1 MEETGVPESRAAYI
15 ERKRAELKRFFGGN
29 FPQNVIDK
37 AIENELKPLIDGEV
51 DKGRPYI
58 AASAPGP
65 VKSEYEVMTGQPFT
79 KVGDHNEPLTTEKI
93 KEMLKDNPI
102 LEEKAK
108 QIQIFINSDTNNKDI
123 VVPLNQIKIL
133 DYADMKA
140 ELDSAEG
147 DVEKIKRIKY
157 RNMQVLMN
165 AAVDYKDKSNLGDI
179 KLTEQEEEND
189 EESDDEEFE
198 KIDKAVT
205 KYTNKS
211 YETRFRET
219 KEMLRQLAD
228 SYEEPDSTQNN
239 KNKPSKLKLEEHPIL
254 KEASSC
260 LIKGRRQNTAFEEI
274 KESYA
279 INEVLNISLKANPVA
294 LEISRDAKEE
304 IDSNKEDKYFA
315 DEEVCSKSFE
325 GKLKDTEKA
334 LQEIDLILT
343 ANNDETKI
351 NPNDSNISDVFE
363 SADEDESLDS
373 KIEDMKLIQ
382 QNNKLKFDEKIETT
396 LHNTLQTIFESKN
409 SDNTENNE
417 LEFKEMKALARNIV
431 EGAESLKT
439 FIKEDITNKLNSMNE
454 LLNDVNAAL
463 ENSRKSNIAYQ
474 KMKEEGEAYQK
485 TMAEGG
491 VKKRVKEI
499 EACQIEE
506 LHSDI
511 HRNVKPNDNE
521 KESVSLLDIDGIHN
535 AISNL
540 NEEIKCHEN
549 RINKSKANYEMR
561 NKECQDFI
569 KEVDVILRKS
579 QEVLH
584 PKATNVNNDK
594 LKGESN
600 KSGNNQESD
609 SEKACDTNY
618 TKSVKEGKGKD
629 QTNKKLADFNQ
640 QELDR
645 SKRIDNLLYDIKDKM
660 KDNKEVL
667 RLANNLLRRE
677 ENKKN
682 PLTTSTIQEIPFI
695 ENDEKAKGDY
705 VDNNQLLE
713 ENKDEF
719 EMSCMP
725 PLEDKA
731 KEDEEEKRK
740 AEAEKKK
747 QREFQIK
754 IEKELEVMNR
764 GPRMTKEF
772 IKNHCKQHKLY
783 STPYLNDILYLH
795 FKGFSKIE
803 NLEEYTGL
811 KCIFLENNG
820 IQRIEGLDTLSELK
834 CLYLHYNVIRKIE
847 NLQGCPKLDT
857 LNLDH
862 NFVTKIEN
870 LDVVPDLHTL
880 SMAHNMMSS
889 VDDLEQLRYCRNLSV
904 VDLSYNRLEDP
915 LIVDVLADMAILKVL
930 VLTGN
935 PVVRN
940 IPAYRKT
947 LTLRLKELLNLD
959 NRPVFPR
966 DRACAEAWQRGGV
979 QEEIAERRRWIER
992 DQEKVMQSVRYLIK
1006 MRDENRA
1013 KREARE
1019 QEERE
1024 KLGLPPV
1031 VMKEE
1036 DEDKETKVTGS
1047 KEGSSTELVKTKE
1060 GVVEDMLS
1068 GSEADDSTSD
1078 SSSGSDSDG
1087 KDEDGETIKVE
1098 WSQVDRGKRLIQ
1110 ELKEEQPI
1118 EDQWAGFMAGSTVSG
1133 DKNFMSDLNAIND
1146 LLFKQET
1153 HADKKKMS
1161 TILEERKN
1169 KPSNDDAKLSESNTE
1184 SLTSQEAKR
1193 KPIIEILEEYT
1204 NKSLL
1209 NDRDVEENE
1218 DNKTN
1223 KGIIEDGNLIIDL
1236 NKKLAFEKETN
1247 DILKDTNIEQSNV
1260 SDRRSRKL
1268 KVVPIKEANGPKD
1281 NNETERNNKKEKKNG
1296 KGSTETDGKQGNQVQ
1311 AKPSTSSQST
1321 GQSHQSSTQG
1331 DGDGEFIN
1339 YRNRKKSSA
1348 IYDEEDPELQPSA
1361 EDLEIFAELERN
1373 ELEKEA
1379 RVARGE
1385 PAIDPMKLYD
1395 RKTMEAYHK
1404 AQEPEQAHALTQKQY
1419 VTTYKTDNAFDRAAL
1434 SQLIACDNPD
1444 ENKVKLTHVPG
1455 AVLLQYVDQQT
1466 PTEVEYAIGEE
1477 KIQSAPSSPDTESI
1491 DISSDTDT
1499 SSSETELQSTK
1510 QSTKQT
1516 KTRPPTA
1523 KSKHDGEDK
1532 SKDAVKCNNDKETS
1546 ERKHGSEKQYK
1557 HKSYEGVSGSKSG
1570 HYEKEH
1576 KSNDIRSN
1584 VKEVNEEPPAQYY
1597 GSNNNMCS
1605 SSSNA
1610 RMSHVDRSDA
1620 KRCIIDTINSYGD
1633 ERFPSQ
1639 GVNYSNMDENARI
1652 EDSVATEI
1660 LNKTLKYE
1668 EQELYR
1674 QMDVVTSHASRV
1686 DNQTNAIIEQISDEL
1701 EHECTL
1707 PEVSRI
1713 LEAHVGDVEQR
1724 WRMELYENYIPS
1736 PDDSIADD
1744 DEATLVESH
1753 EGSVSED
1760 TFTEDDGKERPVGA
1774 EANDSGICN
1783 EYNDN
1788 DKVIDKI
1795 NHDKTTKES
1804 DDKDKVTE
1812 KPNNRN
1818 KVTENQTCS
1827 NDKSNNV
1834 DKGMKD
1840 KREES
1845 GDKDNVETD
1854 KFNDENKG
1862 TEVLTDTKVK
1872 SNDMNKGTD
1881 DRRNEDDRRKISKE
1895 SDEKI
1900 KETDPSV
1907 KTIDVRANISAD
1919 DEIFEDCVDD
1929 IDEINTGDEED
1940 FQRVDE
1946 NYTLEMKL
1954 ALGINMDT

>member
-1 MEETGVPESRAAYI
+1 MEGTNVPESRPAFI
-15 ERKRAELKRFFGGN
+15 ERKRAELKLFFADGN
-29 FPQNVIDK
+29 FPPNVIDK
-37 AIENELKPLIDGEV
+37 VIENELKPLTDGEV
-51 DKGRPYI
+51 EKDRPYI

-79 KVGDHNEPLTTEKI
+79 KVGDHSEPLTTAKI

-108 QIQIFINSDTNNKDI
+108 EIQIVINSEANNKDI
-123 VVPLNQIKIL
+123 VVPLNEIKIL
-133 DYADMKA
+133 DYGDMKA
-140 ELDSAEG
+140 ELESAEG
-147 DVEKIKRIKY
+147 DIEKTKRIKY

-179 KLTEQEEEND
+179 KLTKEEEKND

-211 YETRFRET
+211 YETRFQET

-228 SYEEPDSTQNN
+228 SYEEPDSTNNN
-239 KNKPSKLKLEEHPIL
+239 KDKPSKLKLEEHPIL

-260 LIKGRRQNTAFEEI
+260 EIKGRRQNTFFEEI

-279 INEVLNISLKANPVA
+279 INEVLNISLKSNPVA
-294 LEISRDAKEE
+294 LELRKDAKEE
-304 IDSNKEDKYFA
+304 EIESNNEDKYFA
-315 DEEVCSKSFE
+315 DEEVCSNSFE
-325 GKLKDTEKA
+325 VKLKDTEKA

-343 ANNDETKI
+343 NNDESKF

-363 SADEDESLDS
+363 SADEDELLDS
-373 KIEDMKLIQ
+373 KLQDMKLIQ
-382 QNNKLKFDEKIETT
+382 QNNKMKFDEKMETT

-409 SDNTENNE
+409 SDNIENNE

-454 LLNDVNAAL
+454 LLNDVNATL

-485 TMAEGG
+485 TMEEGG
-491 VKKRVKEI
+491 VRKRVKEI
-499 EACQIEE
+499 EASQLEE
-506 LHSDI
+506 LHTDI
-511 HRNVKPNDNE
+511 HRNIKPNDNE

-540 NEEIKCHEN
+540 NDEIKCHEN
-549 RINKSKANYEMR
+549 RINQSKANYEVR

-569 KEVDVILRKS
+569 KEVDAMLQKS
-579 QEVLH
+579 QEILH
-584 PKATNVNNDK
+584 PKATNLNNDK
-594 LKGESN
+594 LKTESN
-600 KSGNNQESD
+600 ISVNNQDGD

-618 TKSVKEGKGKD
+618 TQSVKEGTGGRKELWDIDILSKGD
-629 QTNKKLADFNQ
+629 TNKKVADFKQ

-645 SKRIDNLLYDIKDKM
+645 GKRIDNLLYDIKDKM

-677 ENKKN
+677 ENKKK
-682 PLTTSTIQEIPFI
+682 PLTTSKIRELPFI
-695 ENDEKAKGDY
+695 ENDKKAKGDY

-713 ENKDEF
+713 ENKDKF
-719 EMSCMP
+719 EMSCIP
-725 PLEDKA
+725 PLEVKA
-731 KEDEEEKRK
+731 EKDEDEKRK
-740 AEAEKKK
+740 AEAEKQK

-754 IEKELEVMNR
+754 IEKELEEINR
-764 GPRMTKEF
+764 GPRMTKQF

-834 CLYLHYNVIRKIE
+834 CLYLHYNVLRKIE
-847 NLQGCPKLDT
+847 NLEGCPKLDT

-870 LDVVPDLHTL
+870 LDAVPDLHTL
-880 SMAHNMMSS
+880 SMAHNMLSS
-889 VDDLEQLRYCRNLSV
+889 VDDLEHLRHCRNLSV

-915 LIVDVLADMAILKVL
+915 LIVNVLADMAVLKVL

-979 QEEIAERRRWIER
+979 HEEIAERRRWIER
-992 DQEKVMQSVRYLIK
+992 DQEKVMQSVRYLIN

-1019 QEERE
+1019 REERE
-1024 KLGLPPV
+1024 TLGLPAV

-1036 DEDKETKVTGS
+1036 DDDKTEEPGS
-1047 KEGSSTELVKTKE
+1047 NEGSATELVRTKE
-1060 GVVEDMLS
+1060 GVSEVMLS
-1068 GSEADDSTSD
+1068 GSEADDTTSD
-1078 SSSGSDSDG
+1078 SSSESDTNG
-1087 KDEDGETIKVE
+1087 KDEDGETMKVE

-1110 ELKEEQPI
+1110 ELEEEQPV
-1118 EDQWAGFMAGSTVSG
+1118 EDQWAGFMAGSTVPG
-1133 DKNFMSDLNAIND
+1133 DKNCISDLNAIND
-1146 LLFKQET
+1146 LLFKQEPHT
-1153 HADKKKMS
+1153 DKNNMS
-1161 TILEERKN
+1161 KVLEEHDN
-1169 KPSNDDAKLSESNTE
+1169 KHDDAIVSERNTE

-1193 KPIIEILEEYT
+1193 KPLIEILEEYT

-1209 NDRDVEENE
+1209 NDRIVEENK
-1218 DNKTN
+1218 DNDIN

-1247 DILKDTNIEQSNV
+1247 HILKETNTEQSNV
-1260 SDRRSRKL
+1260 SDRRNRKL
-1268 KVVPIKEANGPKD
+1268 KVIHIKETNEPKD
-1281 NNETERNNKKEKKNG
+1281 NNETEKNNTKEEKAG
-1296 KGSTETDGKQGNQVQ
+1296 TGSTKADAKQGNQVQ
-1311 AKPSTSSQST
+1311 AIPSTSSQST
-1321 GQSHQSSTQG
+1321 GRLHQSSTQG
-1331 DGDGEFIN
+1331 GGDGEFVN
-1339 YRNRKKSSA
+1339 SRNRMKSRA
-1348 IYDEEDPELQPSA
+1348 IYDVEDPELQPSA
-1361 EDLEIFAELERN
+1361 EDLEIFAELERK

-1404 AQEPEQAHALTQKQY
+1404 AQEPEQAHALTEKHY
-1419 VTTYKTDNAFDRAAL
+1419 VTTYNTDNAFDRAAL
-1434 SQLIACDNPD
+1434 SQLTAWDTPD

-1466 PTEVEYAIGEE
+1466 PTEMEYEIGEE
-1477 KIQSAPSSPDTESI
+1477 KIESTTSSPDTDSI
-1491 DISSDTDT
+1491 NISSDTDT
-1499 SSSETELQSTK
+1499 SSSDVKLESTK

-1516 KTRPPTA
+1516 KTRPRTV
-1523 KSKHDGEDK
+1523 KSKIDIK
-1532 SKDAVKCNNDKETS
+1532 PTNDKETS
-1546 ERKHGSEKQYK
+1546 GRKDQT
-1557 HKSYEGVSGSKSG
+1557 
-1570 HYEKEH
+1570 YEKEH
-1576 KSNDIRSN
+1576 KSYEGISGSQSERYEVEHDIKCSDIRSN
-1584 VKEVNEEPPAQYY
+1584 VKEVNEELASQY
-1597 GSNNNMCS
+1597 NNMCS
-1605 SSSNA
+1605 SSSNV
-1610 RMSHVDRSDA
+1610 RMSHVERSDA
-1620 KRCIIDTINSYGD
+1620 KRCIIDTINSYDD

-1674 QMDVVTSHASRV
+1674 QIDVVTSHASRV

-1701 EHECTL
+1701 DHECTL
-1707 PEVSRI
+1707 PEVSQI
-1713 LEAHVGDVEQR
+1713 LEAHVEQR
-1724 WRMELYENYIPS
+1724 WRMEMYENFIPS
-1736 PDDSIADD
+1736 PEDS
-1744 DEATLVESH
+1744 DEDEDTLVTSH
-1753 EGSVSED
+1753 ESSASED
-1760 TFTEDDGKERPVGA
+1760 TLTEDDGKERPVGA

-1783 EYNDN
+1783 KYNVT

-1795 NHDKTTKES
+1795 NNDKTTK
-1804 DDKDKVTE
+1804 
-1812 KPNNRN
+1812 
-1818 KVTENQTCS
+1818 
-1827 NDKSNNV
+1827 
-1834 DKGMKD
+1834 
-1840 KREES
+1840 ES
-1845 GDKDNVETD
+1845 GDKDNVAKDISKDGNKVTKDLIDTNDESSSIDKETKD
-1854 KFNDENKG
+1854 ERRRRKNISKESDDEDSVVTDRPNDENKV
-1862 TEVLTDTKVK
+1862 TNDLTDNKVR
-1872 SNDMNKGTD
+1872 SNDINKITKD
-1881 DRRNEDDRRKISKE
+1881 EHDEELKISKE

-1900 KETDPSV
+1900 KETGSSP

-1929 IDEINTGDEED
+1929 IDAMNTGAEKDYK
-1940 FQRVDE
+1940 RVE
-1946 NYTLEMKL
+1946 TNYTLEMKL
-1954 ALGINMDT
+1954 ALGINKDA